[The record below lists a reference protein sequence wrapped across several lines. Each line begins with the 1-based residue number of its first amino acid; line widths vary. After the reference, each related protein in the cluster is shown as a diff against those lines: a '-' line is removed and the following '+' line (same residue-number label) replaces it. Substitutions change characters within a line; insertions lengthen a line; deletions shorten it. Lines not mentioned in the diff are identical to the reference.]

1 MINMNQEQNNHNTD
15 RYNNISNNQQSSN
28 NKSLTFSAK
37 FELII
42 SIINFVFCLISIC
55 TVTGILISQLINSET
70 GSSSGWFLFIV
81 PIVIAMYISTC
92 IPDALCLLFSFL
104 YHLKRKIVFPI
115 LTIVFLILGCIMMN
129 SGIITEIITG
139 LNILQTIYTILK
151 IIILIFNV
159 IILVLYKK
167 AKN

>member
-1 MINMNQEQNNHNTD
+1 MNQEQNNHNTD
-15 RYNNISNNQQSSN
+15 RYNISNDQQSSK
-28 NKSLTFSAK
+28 NKSLTFLAK
-37 FELII
+37 FGLII

-92 IPDALCLLFSFL
+92 IPDILCLLFSFL

-115 LTIVFLILGCIMMN
+115 LTIVFSILGCIMMN
-129 SGIITEIITG
+129 SGIITEILTG
-139 LNILQTIYTILK
+139 LNILQIIYTILK

-159 IILVLYKK
+159 IILVLYNK